1 MNTRVGH
8 RIQTCIP
15 VKARDGAVLSTDLYL
30 PAEGAS
36 FPVLLCRTIYDN
48 QMPQYVEW
56 AIRFSE
62 AGYAVVIQDCR
73 GRYDSDG
80 PWEPYVHERDDG
92 YDTLNGSASSPGA
105 TGTSAPSGSPTL
117 ASRRSFP
124 PRSEALT

>member
-1 MNTRVGH
+1 MISERGH

-15 VKARDGAVLSTDLYL
+15 FRARDGAVLSTDLYL
-30 PAEGAS
+30 PREGTS

-48 QMPQYVEW
+48 QMPQYVEG
-56 AIRFSE
+56 AIRFSD

-92 YDTLNGSASSPGA
+92 YDTLEWIGQQPWCDGNI
-105 TGTSAPSGSPTL
+105 GTFGISY
-117 ASRRSFP
+117 
-124 PRSEALT
+124 